1 MIFCAPGTRGLRRMG
16 GEWPGALLARRTRTI
31 RMCSFDARSKGQ
43 PWLLPLAISMVKKLN
58 RACSVPSAL
67 VKVGLAFVC
76 AWSLF
81 PLPTFAAE
89 SDFDENALTEV
100 REVVKQLQ
108 SRYERTKD
116 LQADFT
122 QRTMIEGFE
131 RPIMSSGKLYIK
143 KPGRLRWN
151 YLDPSVEDIQVNQDD
166 IKVYVPEHKQVLVG
180 KLTQMA
186 ASKAPLELLQGA
198 ATLEES
204 FNIEPTPGKGR
215 GLGGI
220 RLLTLLPKSHEG
232 EAEKSLK
239 RIVLEVFPKTYY
251 IRKLSLYENSGNV
264 ASFEFSSL
272 QANMGLSDSVFTLKL
287 PADVEVV
294 KAPVLSAPIVA
305 PK

>member
-1 MIFCAPGTRGLRRMG
+1 MRAVAVT
-16 GEWPGALLARRTRTI
+16 
-31 RMCSFDARSKGQ
+31 
-43 PWLLPLAISMVKKLN
+43 LLPLAIDMMKKLN
-58 RACSVPSAL
+58 WKCF
-67 VKVGLAFVC
+67 VGGVLIC
-76 AWSLF
+76 ASIPLSL
-81 PLPTFAAE
+81 PILAAE

-108 SRYERTKD
+108 ARYERTKD

-122 QRTMIEGFE
+122 QKTMIEGFE

-204 FNIEPTPGKGR
+204 FTIEPTPGKGR

-239 RIVLEVFPKTYY
+239 RIVLEVFPKTYF

-272 QANMGLSDSVFTLKL
+272 QANMGLSDSVFNLKL